1 MDIPCAVIYAGAHK
15 QQVMLALQAR
25 AGRSP
30 VTLLGCEDQI
40 RWRCADGRE
49 EALRLTGTFAEADHL
64 RLVAEI
70 NAERLLV
77 GEYAAFDRVDDAP
90 ESVWLLGPTSA
101 PNPSEHPRERGGA

>member
-30 VTLLGCEDQI
+30 VTLLGCADQI
-40 RWRCADGRE
+40 RWRCADGQE
-49 EALRLTGTFAEADHL
+49 EALRLTGTFAEADYL

-77 GEYAAFDRVDDAP
+77 GEYGAFDRVGDTP
-90 ESVWLLGPTSA
+90 ESVWLLGPTTTDSDRQ
-101 PNPSEHPRERGGA
+101 HVRERH